1 MDPRCIGA
9 NLQALHANG
18 SARRKPVTD
27 SEEDAYYRRH
37 APPEGRA
44 SMLIA
49 IAGSLWR
56 RVAFT
61 AEIGVGGTAESSNG
75 PAAVGHSSHP

>member
-18 SARRKPVTD
+18 SARRKPVTE

-37 APPEGRA
+37 APPKGRA

-49 IAGSLWR
+49 IVGSLWR
-56 RVAFT
+56 RAFST
-61 AEIGVGGTAESSNG
+61 EIGVGGTAETSNR